1 MSIGPV
7 PLSVALADGTI
18 PAFPL
23 IAGDGFVQT
32 AMLGSAAIFV
42 ILAIVMF
49 YRAIVGPTMQDRVL
63 AVNVLG
69 TNTVVVLALLAA
81 GLGEPWFL
89 DIALVYALLNF
100 LMAVA
105 ISKFTVER
113 GGVI

>member
-1 MSIGPV
+1 MT
-7 PLSVALADGTI
+7 AGTGTLI
-18 PAFPL
+18 NNMFL
-23 IAGDGFVQT
+23 IAATLFI
-32 AMLGSAAIFV
+32 LLAAV
-42 ILAIVMF
+42 LV

-69 TNTVVVLALLAA
+69 TSTVVILALLSVALDA
-81 GLGEPWFL
+81 PSFL

-105 ISKFTVER
+105 VSKFTVER